1 MSLIILRAGPST
13 LVQDLGRPGHAAL
26 GVTASGVA
34 DRAAAA
40 TALRATGTH
49 PAAAVLEVLLGGFV
63 AMTDMPAIAVVTG
76 ARGVVVVTDSDGS
89 RRTTATGEVLRLA
102 AGATI
107 EISQPISGLRSYLAI
122 RGGID
127 ASVVL
132 GSRSRDTLAGLGPAP
147 LVAGDVLGVG
157 DRVVGPWADGWHA
170 AVGGLVAQG
179 SAPVELDLI
188 PGPRDDLFP
197 PEAWVVLAATGRRL
211 GALRLPR
218 VTATGIAARPGLTS
232 ALALASAVALT
243 AASVLVAGAV
253 AFLGLAAPEIARR
266 AVGDTSPRLQLPAS
280 AAVGATILVV
290 ADLLAVRTTLA
301 LPWTEATVTGVP
313 FGALV
318 APLCVPVVLLSLS
331 RRSTR

>member
-1 MSLIILRAGPST
+1 MSLLILRAGPST

-40 TALRATGTH
+40 TALRATGTD
-49 PAAAVLEVLLGGFV
+49 PAAAVLEVLLGGLV
-63 AMTDMPAIAVVTG
+63 AMTDTPAIAVVTG

-89 RRTTATGEVLRLA
+89 RRTAATGEVLRLA
-102 AGATI
+102 AGATL
-107 EISQPISGLRSYLAI
+107 EIRQPTSGIRSYLAI

-179 SAPVELDLI
+179 SAPVDLDLI

-197 PEAWVVLAATGRRL
+197 PEAWVVLAATGHVSGHADRVGVRINPAQPVPRL
-211 GALRLPR
+211 RVEEIPSEGMVRGAVQIPSDGAPVVFGPDHP
-218 VTATGIAARPGLTS
+218 VTGGYPVIGVLTS
-232 ALALASAVALT
+232 RSCDAISQLLP
-243 AASVLVAGAV
+243 GAPV
-253 AFLGLAAPEIARR
+253 TFRR
-266 AVGDTSPRLQLPAS
+266 VHT
-280 AAVGATILVV
+280 
-290 ADLLAVRTTLA
+290 
-301 LPWTEATVTGVP
+301 
-313 FGALV
+313 
-318 APLCVPVVLLSLS
+318 
-331 RRSTR
+331 